1 MTISQYNPRSRYRD
15 RAAKRFHAFLIFLIV
30 GGGCLSVGFWMGRQ
44 HSVIRIDTLQKEA
57 EDARRQ
63 VTLLQEDLTKVRA
76 EAQTAASRLD
86 QLQSQYQKDL
96 PENGPMRDLV
106 EILRKQLEDGMS
118 PDRLS
123 FVIRSARP
131 PRNCS
136 DPASKRF
143 MIRTPAYSGPDST
156 AAVGEGA
163 VLISGIGASSRN
175 KEGQPEAWYDPS
187 QPITVTFKA
196 AGAETERKMGT
207 LPFQHSL
214 IAGGREFRFTLSEG
228 ERSFVK
234 VTYDSCDYP

>member
-15 RAAKRFHAFLIFLIV
+15 RAARRFQVFLAFLVVAGAGLFL
-30 GGGCLSVGFWMGRQ
+30 GFWLGRQ
-44 HSVIRIDTLQKEA
+44 HSIVRMEALQKEA
-57 EDARRQ
+57 DEARRQ
-63 VTLLQEDLTKVRA
+63 ATLLQDDLTKVRA

-86 QLQSQYQKDL
+86 QLQLQYQKDL

-143 MIRTPAYSGPDST
+143 MVRTPAYSGPDSFAT
-156 AAVGEGA
+156 VGEGA

-175 KEGQPEAWYDPS
+175 KDGQPEAWYDPS
-187 QPITVTFKA
+187 QPVTITFKA
-196 AGAETERKMGT
+196 PGAELEKKVGN

-214 IAGGREFRFTLSEG
+214 VAGGREFRFTLSEG
-228 ERSFVK
+228 ERSFIK